1 MHWAILRQALGEN
14 PVPEPFISGDLVRD
28 QLRPTVLGRSNDGYE
43 WNAQLRNGEEADA
56 L

>member
-1 MHWAILRQALGEN
+1 
-14 PVPEPFISGDLVRD
+14 
-28 QLRPTVLGRSNDGYE
+28 VLGRSNDGYE